1 MKYVVRVTETLSRTV
16 IVDAN
21 DAADAHDK
29 VERAYDSEDI
39 VLDYRDYH
47 GYEIDAVRVAC
58 PGDIEMFKEVEV
70 EE

>member
-21 DAADAHDK
+21 DSADAHDK
-29 VERAYDSEDI
+29 VEKAYDSENI

-58 PGDIEMFKEVEV
+58 PGDIEMFEEVEV